1 MPAFYAHYKFGQM
14 VKNKLPAKYQR
25 LLEDYQD
32 LYEIGLHGPDIL
44 FFYHPII
51 RHPITQIGVV
61 IHHETGRVFFEH
73 ALTQMH
79 RSAAEGDKMQKALWA
94 YALGVVCHFALDA
107 SCHTY
112 INHFEKT
119 RRISHHEIEKEFEKY
134 LMKKDGLDPFNW
146 DFKQALSTNF
156 RWAKPIALFYGLQ
169 PVQIHQSI
177 KGFLWFSRLFF
188 TTSKAKRH
196 VIFAGM
202 RIARVYGEIHGFFA
216 NEKDNPR
223 CRYSNEKL
231 ELLMKKSVQDA
242 IKMSEE
248 LEKAYRGEMRLG
260 KIFDQTFS
268 GKEEA

>member
-25 LLEDYQD
+25 LLEDYKD

-146 DFKQALSTNF
+146 DFRQALSTNF

-223 CRYSNEKL
+223 CRTA
-231 ELLMKKSVQDA
+231 MKS
-242 IKMSEE
+242 
-248 LEKAYRGEMRLG
+248 
-260 KIFDQTFS
+260 
-268 GKEEA
+268 

>member
-1 MPAFYAHYKFGQM
+1 M
-14 VKNKLPAKYQR
+14 
-25 LLEDYQD
+25 EDYQD

-146 DFKQALSTNF
+146 DFRQVLSTNF

-216 NEKDNPR
+216 NERDNPR